1 MLRILHLFYEILLG
15 SEQLPNRY
23 KMNLIKWEDTNFYK
37 EGTRLYES
45 LSS

>member
-1 MLRILHLFYEILLG
+1 LLG